1 MSNSFLSRANVVSVA
16 QSCPT
21 LGDPMDCSLPGS
33 SVHGIL
39 QAKILEWTAM
49 PSSGDLPDPGMEPRS
64 PVLTAAS
71 PSSRGSSPPRDGTP
85 VSLGAGRFSLL
96 QGIFL
101 TQGLNS
107 GLPQC
112 WQIRPPPGDLPDTG
126 WTQVSHVASRFFTSW
141 APREQRRHLPRGQ
154 QLRLVTG
161 YNADEVLSTVGK
173 SCLVA
178 LF

>member
-64 PVLTAAS
+64 PSVPGDF
-71 PSSRGSSPPRDGTP
+71 PSSRGSS
-85 VSLGAGRFSLL
+85 
-96 QGIFL
+96 
-101 TQGLNS
+101 
-107 GLPQC
+107 
-112 WQIRPPPGDLPDTG
+112 
-126 WTQVSHVASRFFTSW
+126 
-141 APREQRRHLPRGQ
+141 
-154 QLRLVTG
+154 
-161 YNADEVLSTVGK
+161 
-173 SCLVA
+173 
-178 LF
+178 

>member
-1 MSNSFLSRANVVSVA
+1 MSNSFLRRANVVSVA

-21 LGDPMDCSLPGS
+21 LGDPMDCSPPGS

-39 QAKILEWTAM
+39 QARILEWTAM
-49 PSSGDLPDPGMEPRS
+49 PSSRGSSWPRGWTQVSHVAGRFALLQGILPTQGWNSGLPRCREIFLPPGDLPDP
-64 PVLTAAS
+64 
-71 PSSRGSSPPRDGTP
+71 
-85 VSLGAGRFSLL
+85 
-96 QGIFL
+96 
-101 TQGLNS
+101 GLNS

-126 WTQVSHVASRFFTSW
+126 WTQVSCIAGRFFTSW

-161 YNADEVLSTVGK
+161 YSADEVLSTVAK
-173 SCLVA
+173 SWLAA